1 MLAKKKIEPN
11 TVIKF
16 GIGFL
21 FLSLGFFLFYSL
33 RFFAN
38 DAGQS
43 SLNLFTFTW
52 LVITL
57 GELCLGPIGMSII
70 TKLSPQKLFGMMMG
84 MWFLASAFGQFFAGK
99 IGAEMSEANTGGTL
113 TSKLIA
119 YTDGYKD
126 LAIYALIAG
135 VVLIAISP
143 LIRKL
148 MQDVK

>member
-1 MLAKKKIEPN
+1 
-11 TVIKF
+11 
-16 GIGFL
+16 
-21 FLSLGFFLFYSL
+21 
-33 RFFAN
+33 
-38 DAGQS
+38 
-43 SLNLFTFTW
+43 
-52 LVITL
+52 
-57 GELCLGPIGMSII
+57 MSII

-113 TSKLIA
+113 MSKLIA

-126 LAIYALIAG
+126 LGIYALIAG
-135 VVLIAISP
+135 VLLIALSP